1 MAQMQLIT
9 GVDRR
14 RRWSDEQKRAIVAA
28 AFAPGAVVTE
38 VARRAD
44 INSGQIYRWRRDLQ
58 VGPSGFAE
66 VVVSPISGS
75 PDISVSVIDVALSDG
90 VRVRIPA
97 SIPPELAAAVITALV
112 RR

>member
-9 GVDRR
+9 GIDRR
-14 RRWSDEQKRAIVAA
+14 RRWSDEQKQAIVAA

-44 INSGQIYRWRRDLQ
+44 INTGLIYRWRRDLR
-58 VGPSGFAE
+58 VGPPGFAE

-90 VRVRIPA
+90 GRVHIPA
-97 SIPPELAAAVITALV
+97 SISPELAAAVITALV